1 MSSIIP
7 HSIPRKA
14 NLTSISI
21 PAWIRTLRTV
31 SGVPILKMHAEMHLQ
46 EESPHESL
54 RFGVAFNRSSA
65 GSLETLEYYW

>member
-1 MSSIIP
+1 
-7 HSIPRKA
+7 
-14 NLTSISI
+14 
-21 PAWIRTLRTV
+21 V